1 VKLFGRD
8 LRPPVHD
15 GGFAP
20 KPPAQPARAAEQAVA
35 TQPRNQRRA
44 PGAPIASGMERAS
57 GAAPVLP
64 AASALLRSSPS
75 GPVDSVLAALVIALI
90 GFGVVMVYSASAIE
104 ATVRHHD
111 AQFFLKRQAAYALA
125 AVVGMW
131 LTSRVD
137 YRKIKVLTYPILFV
151 VTALLVLVVSGFGHR
166 AGNAFR
172 WIAVG
177 PVHIQPAEMAKLGIV
192 LWLAYSLSK
201 KADRIKSFSVGFLP
215 HLIVVGVLALLCLK
229 QPDFGSAVVLT
240 FLTFTL
246 LFVAG
251 ARVPYIAS
259 LTMLLALGAVVLV
272 RFSEYRFKRYLAWMD
287 MENNR
292 NDLAYQPFQ
301 SVMSFGS
308 GGVSGVGLGHGL
320 QVLYLPEAH
329 TDFVSAII
337 GEELGFLGILAL
349 CAVYLVI
356 VSRGVK
362 IALEAADD
370 YGSFM
375 AFGIAT
381 MFGVQALT
389 NLAVAMAIFPTKGLT
404 LPFLSYGGS
413 SLLVNAVAVGIL
425 LGISRPRV
433 ALPDRAEDV
442 QSRIAPSASALIATA
457 AGEGVAARGEGAR
470 SW

>member
-8 LRPPVHD
+8 LRP
-15 GGFAP
+15 AT
-20 KPPAQPARAAEQAVA
+20 RAAEPA
-35 TQPRNQRRA
+35 QPRNQRRTASA
-44 PGAPIASGMERAS
+44 PGSEPAEI
-57 GAAPVLP
+57 GAAPALP
-64 AASALLRSSPS
+64 TATALLRSSPS

-125 AVVGMW
+125 ALVGMW
-131 LTSRVD
+131 LTSRLD
-137 YRKIKVLTYPILFV
+137 YRRLKALTYPILFV
-151 VTALLVLVVSGFGHR
+151 VTAMLVLVVSGFGHR

-172 WIAVG
+172 WIAIG
-177 PVHIQPAEMAKLGIV
+177 PVHIQPAETAKLGIV

-251 ARVPYIAS
+251 ARVPYIAA
-259 LTMLLALGAVVLV
+259 LTMLLSLGAVVLV

-308 GGVSGVGLGHGL
+308 GGTSGLGLGHGL

-337 GEELGFLGILAL
+337 GEELGFIGILAL
-349 CAVYLVI
+349 CAAYLVI

-413 SLLVNAVAVGIL
+413 SLLVNAIAVGIL
-425 LGISRPRV
+425 LSISRPRT
-433 ALPDRAEDV
+433 ALPERAEDV
-442 QSRIAPSASALIATA
+442 LPGIAPSASALVATA
-457 AGEGVAARGEGAR
+457 AGEGVAPTTGTG

>member
-1 VKLFGRD
+1 MMWFNRAAKA
-8 LRPPVHD
+8 PPSEPE
-15 GGFAP
+15 GPP
-20 KPPAQPARAAEQAVA
+20 KNRVIRKDAASPSTPPPAPDAPAS
-35 TQPRNQRRA
+35 T
-44 PGAPIASGMERAS
+44 S
-57 GAAPVLP
+57 
-64 AASALLRSSPS
+64 LLRSSPS
-75 GPVDSVLAALVIALI
+75 GPVDSVLAAIVIALI
-90 GFGVVMVYSASAIE
+90 GFGVVMVYSASAID

-111 AQFFLKRQAAYALA
+111 PQFFLKRQAAYALA
-125 AVVGMW
+125 AIFTMW
-131 LTSRVD
+131 IVSRID
-137 YRKIKVLTYPILFV
+137 YRRLRPFTYPILAA
-151 VTALLVLVVSGFGHR
+151 VTIMLTLCVAGFGHR
-166 AGNAFR
+166 AGNAYR
-172 WIAVG
+172 WIALG
-177 PVHIQPAEMAKLGIV
+177 PIHVQPAETAKLGIV

-201 KADRIKSFSVGFLP
+201 KAEKIKSFSVGFVP
-215 HLIVVGVLALLCLK
+215 HLLVVGVLAVLCLK
-229 QPDFGSAVVLT
+229 QPDFGSAVVLL

-251 ARVPYIAS
+251 ARLPYIAS
-259 LTMLLALGAVVLV
+259 FTMLMAVGAVVLV
-272 RFSEYRFKRYLAWMD
+272 RFSDYRFKRYLAWMD

-308 GGVSGVGLGHGL
+308 GGVSGLGLGRGL

-349 CAVYLVI
+349 CMAYLLI

-370 YGSFM
+370 YGSFL
-375 AFGIAT
+375 AFGIST

-413 SLLVNAVAVGIL
+413 SLLVNAAAAGL
-425 LGISRPRV
+425 LLSISRPRTTSPV
-433 ALPDRAEDV
+433 ERKAVPARV
-442 QSRIAPSASALIATA
+442 APSASALIATSADHGPGAPEEA
-457 AGEGVAARGEGAR
+457 AG
-470 SW
+470 W

>member
-1 VKLFGRD
+1 MKWFGKSR
-8 LRPPVHD
+8 RETER
-15 GGFAP
+15 ASE
-20 KPPAQPARAAEQAVA
+20 PPASQA
-35 TQPRNQRRA
+35 RNQRRTA
-44 PGAPIASGMERAS
+44 SSPATMPGSPGNPGREGSHLPPVPGAA
-57 GAAPVLP
+57 

-111 AQFFLKRQAAYALA
+111 AQFFLKRQAAYAFA

-131 LTSRVD
+131 LTSRLD
-137 YRKIKVLTYPILFV
+137 YRRLKALTYPILFV
-151 VTALLVLVVSGFGHR
+151 VTAMLVLVVAGFGHR

-172 WIAVG
+172 WIAIG
-177 PVHIQPAEMAKLGIV
+177 PIHIQPAETAKLGIV

-201 KADRIKSFSVGFLP
+201 KADTIRSFTVGFLP

-259 LTMLLALGAVVLV
+259 FTMFLGIAAVALV
-272 RFSEYRFKRYLAWMD
+272 RLSDYRFKRYLAWMD

-308 GGVSGVGLGHGL
+308 GGFSGLGLGRGL

-349 CAVYLVI
+349 CAAYLVI

-375 AFGIAT
+375 AFGIST

-425 LGISRPRV
+425 LSISRPRT
-433 ALPDRAEDV
+433 ALPERAGKV
-442 QSRIAPSASALIATA
+442 PSGALPSASALVATA
-457 AGEGVAARGEGAR
+457 AGEGVAGHAATEGAG

>member
-1 VKLFGRD
+1 MKWFGTSRSESR
-8 LRPPVHD
+8 RPSD
-15 GGFAP
+15 
-20 KPPAQPARAAEQAVA
+20 PPSQA
-35 TQPRNQRRA
+35 RNQRRSDRPPA
-44 PGAPIASGMERAS
+44 EPKNTPVAATASGRAATS
-57 GAAPVLP
+57 A
-64 AASALLRSSPS
+64 AASLLRSSPS

-111 AQFFLKRQAAYALA
+111 AQFFLKRQAAYALGA
-125 AVVGMW
+125 IFVMW
-131 LTSRVD
+131 LTSRID
-137 YRKIKVLTYPILFV
+137 YRKLKPLTYPILGA
-151 VTALLVLVVSGFGHR
+151 VTIMLVLVVAGFGHR

-172 WIAVG
+172 WIAIG
-177 PVHIQPAEMAKLGIV
+177 PVHIQPAETAKLGIV
-192 LWLAYSLSK
+192 IWLAYSLSK
-201 KADRIKSFSVGFLP
+201 KADKIKSFSVGFLP
-215 HLIVVGVLALLCLK
+215 HLIVVGVLAVLCLR

-251 ARVPYIAS
+251 ARVGYIAS
-259 LTMLLALGAVVLV
+259 LTMLLSLGAVALV

-308 GGVSGVGLGHGL
+308 GGISGLGLGRGL

-349 CAVYLVI
+349 CAVYLMI

-370 YGSFM
+370 YGSFL

-413 SLLVNAVAVGIL
+413 SLLVNAAAVGIL
-425 LGISRPRV
+425 LSISRPRT
-433 ALPDRAEDV
+433 ALPEKAENV
-442 QSRIAPSASALIATA
+442 KKGTAPSASALVATA
-457 AGEGVAARGEGAR
+457 ASEGSATEGAG